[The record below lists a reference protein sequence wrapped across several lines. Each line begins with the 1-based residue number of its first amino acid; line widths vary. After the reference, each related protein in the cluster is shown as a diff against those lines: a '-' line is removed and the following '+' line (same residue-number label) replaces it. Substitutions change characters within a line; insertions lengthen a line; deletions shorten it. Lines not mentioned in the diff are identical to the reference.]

1 MSFWTPSGPRMSEK
15 RFCPYSPPDSMTRS
29 PAPTTRSRTLWR
41 NLTSLIRSRGI
52 SIEDL
57 AGHPDRWMTRS
68 EVTTKWAVIQDRNA
82 RAGKTRKATMPA
94 MNSTQVSGVGGS
106 NATNTMASAAISRTV
121 ASTGRTRAIQCG
133 RMSSTSSSW
142 SARSRFGKGMHI
154 TVAPGRG
161 PEQGS
166 VQVGDLS
173 EGHRVAA
180 AVLDHEPAVRVEAR
194 GPPLHHPPV
203 GAPGPDPPADGVARP
218 PVTSQRVGAEVRIDG
233 VVRAP
238 EGGEE
243 PAQELLR

>member
-1 MSFWTPSGPRMSEK
+1 MSFWTSSGPRMSEK

-57 AGHPDRWMTRS
+57 ASHPDRWMTRS

-82 RAGKTRKATMPA
+82 RTGKT
-94 MNSTQVSGVGGS
+94 
-106 NATNTMASAAISRTV
+106 
-121 ASTGRTRAIQCG
+121 
-133 RMSSTSSSW
+133 
-142 SARSRFGKGMHI
+142 GKGMHL

-194 GPPLHHPPV
+194 GLPLHHPPV